1 MSLLSH
7 NELLLLID
15 DGVITHAKPE
25 HVNSASIDIQLG
37 NKILIERTD
46 PHLYQKGDL
55 KRVTLRNKDHLH
67 MIEWDLVREGPY
79 ILFPGEFILAHSIEI
94 FNLPNNISAEYKLKS
109 SMARIGLDHLN
120 AGWCDAG
127 WHGSVLTLEL
137 KNCCRNH
144 EIVLQAGD
152 LIGQV
157 IFFSHEEVPGDK
169 SYATRGRY
177 NNDKS
182 VSGAKKK
189 SRAIIYGDREEE
201 VAQEEYEKVH
211 PSPEVIEDT
220 PRRVIDIS
228 ELREILDGESE
239 NKV

>member
-1 MSLLSH
+1 MLLSH
-7 NELLLLID
+7 NQIKALVNR
-15 DGVITHAKPE
+15 GVVEHAKEEAINAASLDIHLGDTILTEARGKLLDYRRRDAPDWQPIVMHPE
-25 HVNSASIDIQLG
+25 G
-37 NKILIERTD
+37 
-46 PHLYQKGDL
+46 G
-55 KRVTLRNKDHLH
+55 
-67 MIEWDLVREGPY
+67 Y
-79 ILFPGEFILAHSIEI
+79 ILAPGEFILAHSIEI

-137 KNCCRNH
+137 KNCSRNH
-144 EIVLQAGD
+144 EIIIQAGD

-157 IFFSHEEVPGDK
+157 IFFSHEEVPDDK
-169 SYATRGRY
+169 SYAVRGRY

-189 SRAIIYGDREEE
+189 SRSIIYGDRDEE
-201 VAQEEYEKVH
+201 ASQEEYEKEH
-211 PSPEVIEDT
+211 PAVEITMEP

-228 ELREILDGESE
+228 ELREIIEGESE
-239 NKV
+239 DKV